1 MFTAILTKQTASRG
15 GIALPQMRYVTERVG
30 SNIDRLVDYYQNSG
44 GFADSRHILI
54 RALSNLTGS
63 YTVPPGYYADYV
75 LDNYDNSCRAEGITT
90 ATSMGAIHRN
100 GHFYGRGSDEIY
112 IAIES
117 YGNANVITR
126 NWRTQEPVKVLRH
139 PYMDMNLNLPDG
151 KGFIDG
157 VAVFT
162 IDFVVLGLMYRAW
175 RLEED
180 RKPAGTGETLAQF
193 IYQYVLPGMLRSQAN
208 VAMLNRVAAE
218 VNGLDTGLVVKKKIP
233 LSLPD
238 NTSYVNTIATQY
250 VQWALN
256 SGRSFEQLIQ
266 SFPQPF
272 SESVTD
278 TVVASGIPRTRQSRW
293 ATTVAEV
300 PLLAFLLDIDQETQS
315 QANVGEKVDI
325 KRDLRIMK
333 TERTFQGV
341 RGGVLSELQDE
352 LSSLIEAKVN

>member
-75 LDNYDNSCRAEGITT
+75 LDYYDNACRAEGITT

-100 GHFYGRGSDEIY
+100 GYFYGRGSDEIY

-117 YGNANVITR
+117 YGNADTITKR
-126 NWRTQEPVKVLRH
+126 WRFQEPVKVLRH

-151 KGFIDG
+151 KGFVGG
-157 VAVFT
+157 VAVFS

-175 RLEED
+175 RIEED

-218 VNGLDTGLVVKKKIP
+218 VNGLDTGVTVKKKIP
-233 LSLPD
+233 LSLPTND
-238 NTSYVNTIATQY
+238 SYTNTIASQY
-250 VQWALN
+250 TQWALN
-256 SGRSFEQLIQ
+256 GGKSFEQLLQ

-272 SESVTD
+272 NSSVSK
-278 TVVASGIPRTRQSRW
+278 TVVVDGIVRTRQSRW
-293 ATTVAEV
+293 ATTVAEM
-300 PLLAFLLDIDQETQS
+300 PLLALLLEIDRETDS
-315 QANVGEKVDI
+315 QANVGDKVDI

-333 TERTFQGV
+333 GERTFQGV
-341 RGGVLSELQDE
+341 RGGALDDIQTE
-352 LSSLIEAKVN
+352 LSLLIEAKVN